1 MMSGICAV
9 PGLLYRG
16 QFPDIWHFIFLTD
29 MIILHILKVN
39 RKLALF

>member
-16 QFPDIWHFIFLTD
+16 QFPDIWHFIFSNRYDNT
-29 MIILHILKVN
+29 VN
-39 RKLALF
+39 FKSQ